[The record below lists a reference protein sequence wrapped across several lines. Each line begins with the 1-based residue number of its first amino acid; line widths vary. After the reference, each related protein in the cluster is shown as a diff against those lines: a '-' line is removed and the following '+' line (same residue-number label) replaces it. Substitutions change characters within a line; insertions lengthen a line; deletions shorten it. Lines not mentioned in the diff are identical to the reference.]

1 MPESGERAK
10 GSAGLAPS
18 VLTNAVK
25 CLTLSASCIGSIPIE
40 IKWAGLDRGTA
51 GRLRLVRHR
60 PSASDNRLSATLMTG
75 SLQPGWLRL
84 GPRPGLEAKKPPIPL
99 PGAQV
104 GSGGVNG

>member
-75 SLQPGWLRL
+75 SLQPGCYVLDRGRDWRQRC
-84 GPRPGLEAKKPPIPL
+84 PRYLYPARRSVPAE
-99 PGAQV
+99 
-104 GSGGVNG
+104 